1 MAYLNIT
8 WSQLKLYGEKV
19 YMRGSG
25 IRTAIKKRL
34 LRLHPDK
41 VGRPNAMST
50 DDVARL
56 LIELM
61 EAGDAEGSEEESYWK
76 EKEEAGQKRMK
87 AMEARMK
94 EEKVKAEEE
103 AERLREEVAGLKDA
117 LRKAVASKQESG
129 AGKGSVQRSAKL
141 NFVVVGPNPN
151 ASGARHVQN
160 RARFAAA

>member
-1 MAYLNIT
+1 
-8 WSQLKLYGEKV
+8 
-19 YMRGSG
+19 MRGGG

-41 VGRPNAMST
+41 VGRPEAMRT

-61 EAGDAEGSEEESYWK
+61 EAEDAEGAEEESFWK

-94 EEKVKAEEE
+94 EEKVKAGEE
-103 AERLREEVAGLKDA
+103 AERLRKEVSGLKDA
-117 LRKAVASKQESG
+117 LRKAVGPASKQESG
-129 AGKGSVQRSAKL
+129 AGKGRRASPSNVGASVQRSAKL
-141 NFVVVGPNPN
+141 NFVVVRPNPN
-151 ASGARHVQN
+151 AFGGGQPRHS
-160 RARFAAA
+160 